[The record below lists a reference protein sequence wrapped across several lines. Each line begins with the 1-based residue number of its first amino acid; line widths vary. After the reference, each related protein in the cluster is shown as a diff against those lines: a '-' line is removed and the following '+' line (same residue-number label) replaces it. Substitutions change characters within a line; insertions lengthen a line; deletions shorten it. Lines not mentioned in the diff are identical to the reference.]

1 MSKSKIEEYYKFD
14 PTDANL
20 WRTIN
25 LFGVNTASYK
35 FALAKSLLKL
45 GIENKTEIKLIELAE
60 PFAKFTCEHLKIN
73 FLILIVKSHLS
84 FHLLFFHVLF

>member
-1 MSKSKIEEYYKFD
+1 MRYNWGYIEVNAFMSKRKIEEYYKFD

-45 GIENKTEIKLIELAE
+45 GIENKT
-60 PFAKFTCEHLKIN
+60 
-73 FLILIVKSHLS
+73 
-84 FHLLFFHVLF
+84 